1 MRRADDPKQLTG
13 RNAAVFRPIALG
25 ADVSMFG
32 LALTILEDGCPPD
45 RDCHL
50 CAMLEDDDGESCKAC
65 WQKYLFYVVNGRTQ
79 HPYARD
85 AIFEGGMI
93 GA

>member
-1 MRRADDPKQLTG
+1 MHRADDPKQLTG
-13 RNAAVFRPIALG
+13 RNIAVFQPIALG
-25 ADVSMFG
+25 TDVSMFG

-50 CAMLEDDDGESCKAC
+50 CDMLEDDDGESCKAC
-65 WQKYLFYVVNGRTQ
+65 WQKYLFYVVNGRER